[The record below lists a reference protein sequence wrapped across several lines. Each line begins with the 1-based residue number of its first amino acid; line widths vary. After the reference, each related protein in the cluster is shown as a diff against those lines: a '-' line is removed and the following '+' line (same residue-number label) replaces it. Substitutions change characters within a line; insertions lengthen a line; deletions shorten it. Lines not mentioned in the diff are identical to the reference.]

1 MKSTPQ
7 PTRDAMRPMRAVSYI
22 VLCAIALSLGAT
34 GFASS
39 SRQQEKP
46 PGETPATREN
56 SRRESRT
63 GERSSQSILV
73 EPSEDYRIGPRDV
86 LEIEVE
92 DAPELSG
99 VFEVNS
105 RGTIPMRY
113 LKVISVEGKT
123 GEEVA
128 KLIADGL
135 RGAYLKDP
143 QVSISIKEY
152 NSKSFFIQG
161 SVRVPGVYRMESRG
175 SLFKLINLA
184 GGLAENHGSIAF
196 IVRELKPGTASKAA
210 AEPTAQ
216 PIAASTPSAAVE
228 PAGQQVSG
236 AASAAGSASPDSAG
250 VHPRAEGTEDYEM
263 TPVNIAGL
271 QSGHL
276 EQNVML
282 KPGDLVIVPK
292 ADTFFIAG
300 EVVQPGEFPLKPGTT
315 VRQAISLARGFQ
327 FKAATSNCKIF
338 RQDLAS
344 GQMKEIAID
353 AGAIMNGKK
362 PDIPLMAAD
371 IIQVPSSKAKSI
383 GHSLLQ
389 ALGVSRGMA
398 IR

>member
-1 MKSTPQ
+1 MRSTPK
-7 PTRDAMRPMRAVSYI
+7 PFRDAKWLMRATSYI
-22 VLCAIALSLGAT
+22 VLRGIALSLGALMLCAT

-39 SRQQEKP
+39 SPQQEKP
-46 PGETPATREN
+46 PGETPTTREN
-56 SRRESRT
+56 SRKESRL
-63 GERSSQSILV
+63 GERNSQSILV

-113 LKVISVEGKT
+113 LKVVSVEGKT
-123 GEEVA
+123 GEQVA
-128 KLIADGL
+128 KIIADGL

-161 SVRVPGVYRMESRG
+161 SVRTPGVYRMESRG

-184 GGLAENHGSIAF
+184 GGLADNHGSIAF
-196 IVRELKPGTASKAA
+196 IVRELKPGTVSKAA
-210 AEPTAQ
+210 TEPARQPVSAAISASTPRVAVDPTAQ
-216 PIAASTPSAAVE
+216 P
-228 PAGQQVSG
+228 
-236 AASAAGSASPDSAG
+236 ASAQVTSP
-250 VHPRAEGTEDYEM
+250 AEGTEDYEM

-282 KPGDLVIVPK
+282 KPGDLVIIPK
-292 ADTFFIAG
+292 GDTFFIAG
-300 EVVQPGEFPLKPGTT
+300 EVVQPGEFALKPGTS

-327 FKAATSNCKIF
+327 FKAAKGNCKIF
-338 RQDLAS
+338 RQDLAT
-344 GQMKEIAID
+344 GQMKEISVD
-353 AGAIMNGKK
+353 AGAIMDGKK

-371 IIQVPSSKAKSI
+371 ILQVPGSRAKSI
-383 GHSLLQ
+383 GQSLLN
-389 ALGVSRGMA
+389 ALGVSRGMV

>member
-1 MKSTPQ
+1 
-7 PTRDAMRPMRAVSYI
+7 MRPVRAVSCI
-22 VLCAIALSLGAT
+22 ALCALSLMLCAT
-34 GFASS
+34 GFASPS
-39 SRQQEKP
+39 PQQEKP
-46 PGETPATREN
+46 PGETPTTREN
-56 SRRESRT
+56 TRRESRL
-63 GERSSQSILV
+63 GERNSQSILV

-113 LKVISVEGKT
+113 LKVVAVEGKT
-123 GEEVA
+123 SEEVA

-161 SVRVPGVYRMESRG
+161 SVRTPGVYRMESRA

-184 GGLAENHGSIAF
+184 GGLADNHGSIAF
-196 IVRELKPGTASKAA
+196 IVRELKPGAATKAA
-210 AEPTAQ
+210 TEPAGQ
-216 PIAASTPSAAVE
+216 PAAAIAASTPRAAVDSTV
-228 PAGQQVSG
+228 QQT
-236 AASAAGSASPDSAG
+236 SAAGSSPADAAG
-250 VHPRAEGTEDYEM
+250 GHPKAEGLEDYEM

-282 KPGDLVIVPK
+282 RPGDLVIIPK
-292 ADTFFIAG
+292 GDTFFIAG
-300 EVVQPGEFPLKPGTT
+300 EVIQPGEYALKPGTS

-327 FKAATSNCKIF
+327 FKASKGNCKIF
-338 RQDLAS
+338 RQDLAT
-344 GQMKEIAID
+344 GQMKEISVD
-353 AGAIMNGKK
+353 AGAIMDGKK

-371 IIQVPSSKAKSI
+371 ILQVPGSRARSI
-383 GHSLLQ
+383 GASLLN

>member
-1 MKSTPQ
+1 
-7 PTRDAMRPMRAVSYI
+7 MRPMSTVSCI
-22 VLCAIALSLGAT
+22 VLCVAGLMLCAT
-34 GFASS
+34 GFAANSP
-39 SRQQEKP
+39 QQEKP
-46 PGETPATREN
+46 PAETPTTRES

-63 GERSSQSILV
+63 GERNSQSILV

-86 LEIEVE
+86 LEISVE

-105 RGTIPMRY
+105 KGTIPMRY
-113 LKVISVEGKT
+113 LKSILVEGKT

-135 RGAYLKDP
+135 RGPYLKDP

-161 SVRVPGVYRMESRG
+161 SVRTPGVYRMESRG

-184 GGLAENHGSIAF
+184 GGLADNHGSIAF
-196 IVRELKPGTASKAA
+196 IVRELKPGAVSKAA
-210 AEPTAQ
+210 TEPAGQ
-216 PIAASTPSAAVE
+216 PVAPIAASTQRAPVDPTAQ
-228 PAGQQVSG
+228 P
-236 AASAAGSASPDSAG
+236 ASAQVTS
-250 VHPRAEGTEDYEM
+250 RAEGTEDYEM

-276 EQNVML
+276 EQNVLL
-282 KPGDLVIVPK
+282 KPGDLVIIPK
-292 ADTFFIAG
+292 GDTFFIAG
-300 EVVQPGEFPLKPGTT
+300 EVLQPGEFALKPGTS

-327 FKAATSNCKIF
+327 FKAAKGNCKIF

-344 GQMKEIAID
+344 GQMKEISVD
-353 AGAIMNGKK
+353 AGAIMDGKK

-371 IIQVPSSKAKSI
+371 ILQVPGSKAKSI
-383 GHSLLQ
+383 GQSLLN

>member
-1 MKSTPQ
+1 MKPTPQ
-7 PTRDAMRPMRAVSYI
+7 RTCDAMRPVRAVSYV
-22 VLCAIALSLGAT
+22 VLCALSLFLCAT
-34 GFASS
+34 GLAAP
-39 SRQQEKP
+39 RPQQEKP
-46 PGETPATREN
+46 PGETPTTREN
-56 SRRESRT
+56 TRRDSRL
-63 GERSSQSILV
+63 GERNSQSILV
-73 EPSEDYRIGPRDV
+73 EPSQDYRIGPRDV

-99 VFEVNS
+99 IFEVNS

-113 LKVISVEGKT
+113 LKTVSVEGKT
-123 GEEVA
+123 SEEVA

-135 RGAYLKDP
+135 RGPYLKDP

-161 SVRVPGVYRMESRG
+161 SVRSPGVYRMESRG

-184 GGLAENHGSIAF
+184 GGLADNHGSIAF
-196 IVRELKPGTASKAA
+196 IVRELKPGAVSKAA
-210 AEPTAQ
+210 TEQAGQ
-216 PIAASTPSAAVE
+216 PVAAIAASNPRAGVDSTVPQTSAASS
-228 PAGQQVSG
+228 AD
-236 AASAAGSASPDSAG
+236 AAGG
-250 VHPRAEGTEDYEM
+250 HQRAEGLEDYEM

-282 KPGDLVIVPK
+282 KPGDLVIIPK
-292 ADTFFIAG
+292 GDTFFIAG
-300 EVVQPGEFPLKPGTT
+300 EVVQPGEYVLKPGTS

-327 FKAATSNCKIF
+327 FKAAKGNCKIF

-344 GQMKEIAID
+344 GQMKEISVD
-353 AGAIMNGKK
+353 AGAIMDGKK
-362 PDIPLMAAD
+362 PDIPLLAAD
-371 IIQVPSSKAKSI
+371 ILQVPGSKVKSI
-383 GHSLLQ
+383 GQSLLN